1 MIIRSAELMDKIQD
15 WLTILQARIKIS
27 NALGQTDVN
36 KAAEDFYCGL
46 LNIVFG
52 DYHLKNLNLLQMDFP
67 AIDLG
72 DEENRLCVQVT
83 STEGREKV
91 RSTLRKFFENDL
103 HLKFD
108 RLIVLIIG
116 EKGNYR
122 KDFDVEPGFDFDHT
136 RDVWD
141 TAKLLQE
148 ISALKPDQMEAV
160 ADYLH
165 TALNIPDAPVPPHL
179 PLHTSLGVDGFI
191 GRQAELESL
200 AQALRNGAKPILLS
214 GLGGIGKTELA
225 SRFGQSY
232 TKGRV
237 YLASFQNSFRDTV
250 THSIAK
256 GIPNLLEKKL
266 PEDEVYHTVMARL
279 GQCPKD
285 DILILD
291 NVDRENGSYYDLLDD
306 TYNSL
311 CGLDLRLILTTRFEV
326 AGAIEIKQL
335 SNQELYQIFRKHKVN
350 ISPKEMDALI
360 QAVDGHTLTI
370 DLMARTMTGTWKK
383 VTADMLLTALQ
394 EKDLPNKDYRRVP
407 TDYNR
412 TNRQER
418 IYEHLR
424 TMFNVAGVPEAA
436 RAVLCY
442 ATLLPQD
449 GMDAETFGMALQEE
463 EQQALDDLINHGW
476 LAVKD
481 DTLTIHPVVR
491 LVCRE
496 ELKPSDEVCENFL
509 GSVWEQYDEDKY
521 DRDKYRQL
529 AEFYSVAAETLEDRI
544 GNCALVAGIIWYQLG
559 DAPKTLKY
567 TLLAVSQKEQTFGLE
582 HPELISAYANLGT
595 AYSLLGD
602 NCKALELHQKAL
614 NTKLNFSTVEDP
626 YLATLYCSVGQSYTD
641 NGDYH
646 TAIGYLLQS
655 LSIWKKHRPE
665 DHPDLSTIYNNLG
678 FAYSCIEEHKLALY
692 YLEKSLYVKGKVV
705 PDNHPKNASCYD
717 NIGRIHY
724 CLGDYQKALY
734 YRKKALDIRE
744 QTLPKNHHSIAA
756 SYNNIGLIYSTMRD
770 YNTSLQYQKK
780 SLSISKVALP
790 FGHPNL
796 ALAHCNL
803 ASTLWEM
810 GSTYEAVDYLRV
822 EKDNAIS
829 ILSPEHPY
837 SQELIKA
844 FELLKSHL
852 QK

>member
-1 MIIRSAELMDKIQD
+1 MIDALYNTGGEPMIIRKEAMMDQIMDKLSTLETRVKNSNSMG
-15 WLTILQARIKIS
+15 LTDINS
-27 NALGQTDVN
+27 
-36 KAAEDFYCGL
+36 AAEDFYCGL
-46 LNIVFG
+46 LNIVLG
-52 DYHLKNLNLLQMDFP
+52 GYHLKNLNLLQMDFP

-91 RSTLRKFFENDL
+91 RSTLRKFFENHL

-122 KDFDVEPGFDFDHT
+122 KDFDVEPGFDFDHI

-148 ISALKPDQMEAV
+148 ISTLEHDRMAAV

-165 TALNIPDAPVPPHL
+165 TALNIPDAPVPLQL

-266 PEDEVYHTVMARL
+266 PEDEVYHTVMAQL
-279 GQCPKD
+279 SQCLKD

-350 ISPKEMDALI
+350 ISAEEMDALI

-424 TMFNVAGVPEAA
+424 TVFNVAGVPESA
-436 RAVLCY
+436 RSVLCY

-449 GMDAETFGMALQEE
+449 GMDAETFGMALQED

-476 LAVKD
+476 LAVKN

-496 ELKPSDEVCENFL
+496 ELKPSGDTCHLFL
-509 GSVWEQYDEDKY
+509 ATLCSSNVADQYTAK
-521 DRDKYRQL
+521 KLLQL
-529 AEFYSVAAETLEDRI
+529 AELYSLASDELLEYNDIWLNRAGFLWDALGNIQKAVYFYDRLL
-544 GNCALVAGIIWYQLG
+544 NQ
-559 DAPKTLKY
+559 
-567 TLLAVSQKEQTFGLE
+567 LLAIPNADQES
-582 HPELISAYANLGT
+582 IAT
-595 AYSLLGD
+595 AYSNASLAHGVLGHFEE
-602 NCKALELHQKAL
+602 ALSYAL
-614 NTKLNFSTVEDP
+614 NSLNLRKLYLDPNHP
-626 YLATLYCSVGQSYTD
+626 YLAI
-641 NGDYH
+641 
-646 TAIGYLLQS
+646 A
-655 LSIWKKHRPE
+655 
-665 DHPDLSTIYNNLG
+665 YNNAGL
-678 FAYSCIEEHKLALY
+678 AYSDLDYLDDALNHLFLALAIWENTNPKDIRSCATCY
-692 YLEKSLYVKGKVV
+692 SNIGQIYEMQADHTNALKYKFKSLELWKQIYG
-705 PDNHPKNASCYD
+705 
-717 NIGRIHY
+717 
-724 CLGDYQKALY
+724 
-734 YRKKALDIRE
+734 
-744 QTLPKNHHSIAA
+744 
-756 SYNNIGLIYSTMRD
+756 NND
-770 YNTSLQYQKK
+770 
-780 SLSISKVALP
+780 
-790 FGHPNL
+790 HPNL
-796 ALAHCNL
+796 AIIYNNIAITLNSKHDHLAALDCMMEAL
-803 ASTLWEM
+803 RICEKTLLPNHHHFALCYGNTAE
-810 GSTYEAVDYLRV
+810 TLIYLYRYE
-822 EKDNAIS
+822 EAIS
-829 ILSPEHPY
+829 YLQKAIHTMEGTYPDDHPLLHSY
-837 SQELIKA
+837 L
-844 FELLKSHL
+844 ELLESIKDL
-852 QK
+852 